1 MGIHMQTFSWRRK
14 FIDLSESIFRELGFP
29 PPSMVHE
36 DSLPLAMEL
45 EVSGMDFELLHSS
58 SEQAD
63 RILVICRL
71 GPLPDEGVT
80 SGLRRLLQANL
91 TLARTHEACYGI
103 NPTGDQV
110 QCMYYETLETAKA
123 SAMLEGMRQIA
134 TDATSWKDEFF
145 INGRAASNAEAFHA
159 VHSLA

>member
-1 MGIHMQTFSWRRK
+1 MMTFSWRSK
-14 FIDLSESIFRELGFP
+14 FIELSESIFRELGFP

-45 EVSGMDFELLHSS
+45 EVNGKEFELLHSS
-58 SEQAD
+58 TEQAE
-63 RILVICRL
+63 RVLVICRL

-80 SGLRRLLQANL
+80 IGVRRLLQSNL

-110 QCMYYETLETAKA
+110 QCMYYEALDVANA
-123 SAMLEGMRQIA
+123 RSILEGMRQIS
-134 TDATSWKDEFF
+134 TDASNWKDHFF
-145 INGRAASNAEAFHA
+145 SQNRVVSISGDFPSA
-159 VHSLA
+159 HSLA